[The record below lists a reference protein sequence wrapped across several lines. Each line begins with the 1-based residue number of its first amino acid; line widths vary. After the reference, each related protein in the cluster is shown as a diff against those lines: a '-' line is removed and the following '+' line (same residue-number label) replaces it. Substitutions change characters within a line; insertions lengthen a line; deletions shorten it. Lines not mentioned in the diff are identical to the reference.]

1 MGIQSEFNPDLALR
15 NILEFVQGRRKRE
28 ECVPKPL
35 EAGVLYDFLK
45 KGQRNYWLLG
55 EVPLVETQ
63 GEGRL
68 SRPLASVVI
77 IEPRHVVENNEV
89 WTRGKYKV
97 IDVFDPNDP
106 RAHFEGMQR
115 VRYVGDTLER
125 RVS

>member
-15 NILEFVQGRRKRE
+15 NILEFVNGRRKRE

-35 EAGVLYDFLK
+35 EVGIVYDFLK
-45 KGQRNYWLLG
+45 KGQRDYWLLG

-63 GEGRL
+63 GGQQL
-68 SRPLASVVI
+68 SRPLASIVI
-77 IEPRHVVENNEV
+77 LEPTHFVDNGEV

-97 IDVFDPNDP
+97 IDVFDLNDP

-115 VRYVGDTLER
+115 IFYVGDTLER
-125 RVS
+125 RIS